1 MVFWER
7 LRNPYPPGIGSLF
20 HDSET
25 PRRDPLFRLR
35 GLVSVFTGTGPL
47 RRLGRMGADPAQ
59 TPCQLSHLREG
70 YGGDKEGGQGETREL
85 IRRKG
90 TPRIFSS
97 IRRNRWPISQPH
109 RHRPVHTDPVP
120 RDPAPAGEHLHPRC
134 RGVAQCSPE
143 EGIPAI
149 VRRQD
154 PAIRPLDHEEDRGP
168 HPLRHTPGQVPQV
181 TPTPFGR
188 GVGGRGQLPPPPGYR
203 TSLPAG
209 IPFHPSLQGADQS
222 ASQGTGT
229 LSGRLPDHG
238 ARG

>member
-7 LRNPYPPGIGSLF
+7 LRNPYPPWIESLL
-20 HDSET
+20 HDTET

-134 RGVAQCSPE
+134 GGVAQ
-143 EGIPAI
+143 PATKAAPSTARSARI
-149 VRRQD
+149 VCLMDLPSHRRVR
-154 PAIRPLDHEEDRGP
+154 AERPPRVSSDS
-168 HPLRHTPGQVPQV
+168 HT
-181 TPTPFGR
+181 
-188 GVGGRGQLPPPPGYR
+188 
-203 TSLPAG
+203 A
-209 IPFHPSLQGADQS
+209 
-222 ASQGTGT
+222 
-229 LSGRLPDHG
+229 
-238 ARG
+238 